1 MSEYHVTRPVPATA
15 EREHHGERR
24 GAWRPDQATTP
35 AIGGCHPAY
44 GAVEAAR
51 LALAAIGRRHGPLA

>member
-51 LALAAIGRRHGPLA
+51 LTGRRR